1 MMVARLVVARMVV
14 LALSRFSIIHAKMTG
29 NEGLRLGQDYLGF
42 GGVARLFHDV
52 LPYQSSLLSSLLSS
66 LAFTGAPSRRN
77 AARRGADVTCFN
89 FSSSVQMSAESEICG
104 GEKAGF

>member
-1 MMVARLVVARMVV
+1 MVARMVVARMVV

-52 LPYQSSLLSSLLSS
+52 LPYQSSLLSSL
-66 LAFTGAPSRRN
+66 AFTGAPSRRN
-77 AARRGADVTCFN
+77 AARRGGDVTCFN